1 MKPFD
6 HKPVSASADKARE
19 KKAKFHS
26 SWMLHVINFLLQ
38 LDFFYC
44 LLLTGFYVQAVMRK
58 GLFEPL
64 RYVGMLL
71 FFAMLYGSSRILTKL
86 WQIIALDLAVIA
98 VAGLLYPLPYNKAW
112 MIAALLIFAVIDIL
126 IKGDPGDRARNLVWF
141 AENSA
146 YWGAGICILI
156 AISAI
161 VGYGRS
167 IYGQHVSCAHLELII
182 LCVFLAEYFVQR
194 YVFLIYDHYH
204 KVKKM
209 DTVDLQHVKRVTWF
223 AAVVGIGI
231 AICLYLFSGVLAKMA
246 AGIGTHFTGSSV
258 QELVEEIRETAEPA
272 RNADGFSSIV
282 GNGNRI
288 LHHIR
293 PKISLAFT
301 NKIVK
306 AAAFVILLFGMLALY
321 RWLCRSR
328 YMHENTEDVV
338 TVIEKKK
345 TPAGTKNGALSPLR
359 YGSSNNE
366 QIRRMFRRFVLS
378 RLPKKKYE
386 IRHMT
391 AEELAGLLGQT
402 GVAGEQA
409 KEMAALYAFA
419 RYSGKTADAGQVQRM
434 RSLCREVQE
443 RST

>member
-1 MKPFD
+1 MKPFG
-6 HKPVSASADKARE
+6 HKRMSADADKARE

-44 LLLTGFYVQAVMRK
+44 LLLTGFYVQAVIGK

-71 FFAMLYGSSRILTKL
+71 FFAALYGISRVMTRLYC
-86 WQIIALDLAVIA
+86 IIGLDLAVIA
-98 VAGLLYPLPYNKAW
+98 AAGMFYPLPYSKIW
-112 MIAALLIFAVIDIL
+112 LIAALLIFALIDIL
-126 IKGDPGDRARNLVWF
+126 IKGDPGDRARNIVWF

-146 YWGAGICILI
+146 YWGVGIGFLFVV
-156 AISAI
+156 SAV

-167 IYGQHVSCAHLELII
+167 ISGQLVSCANLQLII
-182 LCVFLAEYFVQR
+182 LCIFLAEYFVQR

-209 DTVDLQHVKRVTWF
+209 DTVDLQHVKRVTLF
-223 AAVVGIGI
+223 AVVVGAGI
-231 AICLYLFSGVLAKMA
+231 AICLYLFSGVLARLTT
-246 AGIGTHFTGSSV
+246 GIGTHFTGGNV
-258 QELVEEIRETAEPA
+258 QKIVEEIRETAKPPEA
-272 RNADGFSSIV
+272 LDGVSGIA

-288 LHHIR
+288 LRRIGPR
-293 PKISLAFT
+293 ISLVFT
-301 NKIVK
+301 NNIVK
-306 AAAFVILLFGMLALY
+306 VAAFAILLFGLLALY

-328 YMHENTEDVV
+328 YMYEHTEDVV

-345 TPAGTKNGALSPLR
+345 TAAGTQNGALSQVR
-359 YGSSNNE
+359 YGNSNNE
-366 QIRRMFRRFVLS
+366 QIRRMFRRFVVG

-391 AEELAGLLGQT
+391 ADEIADLLGRT
-402 GVAGEQA
+402 GIAGEQA
-409 KEMAALYAFA
+409 AELAYLYAFA
-419 RYSGKTADAGQVQRM
+419 RYSGKMADAGQVQRM
-434 RSLCREVQE
+434 RSLCRE
-443 RST
+443 TDK

>member
-6 HKPVSASADKARE
+6 HKRMSADADKARE

-44 LLLTGFYVQAVMRK
+44 LLLTGFYVQAVMKK

-71 FFAMLYGSSRILTKL
+71 FFAALYGISRVTARLYL
-86 WQIIALDLAVIA
+86 IIALDLAVIV
-98 VAGLLYPLPYNKAW
+98 VAGIFYPLPYSKIW
-112 MIAALLIFAVIDIL
+112 LIAALLIFALIDIL
-126 IKGDPGDRARNLVWF
+126 IKGEPGDRERTIVWF

-146 YWGAGICILI
+146 YWGVGIGILCIV
-156 AISAI
+156 SAI

-167 IYGQHVSCAHLELII
+167 ISRQLVSCAHLELII
-182 LCVFLAEYFVQR
+182 LCIFLAEYFVQR

-209 DTVDLQHVKRVTWF
+209 DTVDLQHVKRVTLF
-223 AAVVGIGI
+223 AVVVGAGI
-231 AICLYLFSGVLAKMA
+231 AICLYLFSGVFARL
-246 AGIGTHFTGSSV
+246 GTWIMTLFTGGNA
-258 QELVEEIRETAEPA
+258 QKIVEEIRETAKPPEA
-272 RNADGFSSIV
+272 LDGISRIA
-282 GNGNRI
+282 GNSNR
-288 LHHIR
+288 LLRHIGPR
-293 PKISLAFT
+293 ISLVFT

-306 AAAFVILLFGMLALY
+306 VAAFAIILFGLLALY

-345 TPAGTKNGALSPLR
+345 SAAGTQKGTLSQLR
-359 YGSSNNE
+359 YGNSNNE
-366 QIRRMFRRFVLS
+366 QIRRMFRRFVLG

-391 AEELAGLLGQT
+391 AEEIADLLGRT

-409 KEMAALYAFA
+409 AEMADLYAFA

-434 RSLCREVQE
+434 RSLCRETGKE
-443 RST
+443 